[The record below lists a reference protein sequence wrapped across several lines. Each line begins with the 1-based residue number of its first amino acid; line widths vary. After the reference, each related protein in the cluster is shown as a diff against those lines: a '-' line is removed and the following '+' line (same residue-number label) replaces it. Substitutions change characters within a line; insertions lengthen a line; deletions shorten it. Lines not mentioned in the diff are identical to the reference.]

1 MEEFSDVSR
10 ARASWKVYLE
20 AMTAGR
26 EILRRAGVAEP
37 PPIPEFDTIFR
48 LLTPELRQEL
58 YAALDAHPSATPA
71 ETVQIWQPLIR
82 GSLNRKANPARP
94 HRM

>member
-1 MEEFSDVSR
+1 MEEFADVSK
-10 ARASWKVYLE
+10 ARASWKVYHE

-37 PPIPEFDTIFR
+37 PPIPEFDAIFR

-58 YAALDAHPSATPA
+58 YAALDANPSATPA
-71 ETVQIWQPLIR
+71 ETVQIWQPIIR
-82 GSLNRKANPARP
+82 GVASSARS
-94 HRM
+94 RVLRG